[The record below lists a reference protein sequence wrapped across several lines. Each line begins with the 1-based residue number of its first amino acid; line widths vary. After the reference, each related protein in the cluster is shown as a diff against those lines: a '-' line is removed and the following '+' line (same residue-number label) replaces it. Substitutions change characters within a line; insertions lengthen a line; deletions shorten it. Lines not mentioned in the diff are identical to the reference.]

1 MFILYDRV
9 AELHGALWPT
19 WVAGLFKKM
28 LNANN
33 KLQLSDLQKVLLT
46 SKVA

>member
-1 MFILYDRV
+1 MFILYV

-28 LNANN
+28 LNAN

-46 SKVA
+46 NKVA